1 MPHGRLLEVML
12 RIRELGL
19 ERLTPRKVVIS
30 ICHGA

>member
-12 RIRELGL
+12 RIRELGFEGL
-19 ERLTPRKVVIS
+19 APRKVVIS